1 MHAANLHG
9 VVVYTEGE
17 LTSQKIC
24 SRYTLAILWVQLSI
38 MCGVNG

>member
-24 SRYTLAILWVQLSI
+24 SRYVSHFVGLT
-38 MCGVNG
+38 